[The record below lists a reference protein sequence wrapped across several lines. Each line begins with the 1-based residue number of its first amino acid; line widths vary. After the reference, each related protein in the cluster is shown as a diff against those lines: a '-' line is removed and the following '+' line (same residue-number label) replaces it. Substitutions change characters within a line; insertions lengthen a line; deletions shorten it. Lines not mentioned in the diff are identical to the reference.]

1 MFHDDVHGDTYILLH
16 SSLVPLPP
24 PMPLAPPL
32 SAGDHLDPQEVL
44 QALPPGMP
52 LAAAA
57 PVVAPML
64 RDRLHRRRQAA
75 LVKNLHRA
83 RLAAAAGLRCD
94 AESRHVAVDE
104 ERACPYCHL
113 RLGGKVFVVLQPGM
127 GPAGSS
133 PGAGASATAQHAP
146 APPSASAAAAA
157 AAPVHGI
164 AAGTASQQ
172 QQPPSPQQQRQQQGG
187 EAEEGENLPPPG
199 DDGLA
204 VAARALQQ
212 QLADNQAPQVLCYA
226 CFRRLGGQQQPAPD
240 ALLAPA

>member
-1 MFHDDVHGDTYILLH
+1 
-16 SSLVPLPP
+16 
-24 PMPLAPPL
+24 
-32 SAGDHLDPQEVL
+32 
-44 QALPPGMP
+44 MP

-94 AESRHVAVDE
+94 AESRHLAVDE

-133 PGAGASATAQHAP
+133 PGAGGSATAQHAP

-157 AAPVHGI
+157 ASVPGI

-172 QQPPSPQQQRQQQGG
+172 QHPPQQQQQRQGG
-187 EAEEGENLPPPG
+187 EAEEGEGLPPPG